1 MRYSGGCLIPY
12 RNIWFRII
20 ADLYSRTS
28 QAVIPCHHACPDLLC
43 ETTDAEQVFFLPYE
57 LEYIQDQLNF
67 FSNPF
72 EAVALN
78 GTVYVFMSGI
88 RDCPY
93 FKSPECLIHNLRPFD
108 CRSFPILPIFNPD
121 GSVEF
126 QVSPYCPLP
135 CKLAP
140 EYFQLITSGWR
151 DITPRLPQA
160 WKVYY
165 NFHCSKQ
172 PVNPLHR

>member
-1 MRYSGGCLIPY
+1 VCYFGGCLIPD

-28 QAVIPCHHACPDLLC
+28 QTIIPCHNACPDLLC
-43 ETTDAEQVFFLPYE
+43 ETTDAEQVLFLPYE
-57 LEYIQDQLNF
+57 LNYIQDQLKL

-78 GTVYVFMSGI
+78 GPAYGFMSGI
-88 RDCPY
+88 CDCPY

-121 GSVEF
+121 GSVDF
-126 QVSPYCPLP
+126 QVSPYCPLS

-140 EYFQLITSGWR
+140 DFFQLITSRWR
-151 DITPRLPQA
+151 DITPRLPEA